1 MPFMAR
7 CVIGLVAGA
16 GLVVVFASAAQA
28 SIGVG
33 VQADPVR
40 LATAA
45 HPGDSY
51 TLPSLYVVNTGSE
64 AESVTVTVKHLSAGP
79 GMAIPASWVQAA
91 APSGQLQPKQQVLIP
106 LKLSTPGNAKPGS
119 YRSDIVVTGANGSGA
134 GGVQFGA
141 AAATNLEFT
150 ITPGPAASS
159 WLGLAPWKW
168 WMIAVLAIV
177 GAVTFAVRRS
187 GLRLRIERQE
197 RQERQGIERSESL
210 GGHHGA

>member
-1 MPFMAR
+1 MAR
-7 CVIGLVAGA
+7 LALGLALGG
-16 GLVVVFASAAQA
+16 GLAVLSASAAQA

-51 TLPSLYVVNTGSE
+51 ALPSLYVVNTGSE
-64 AESVTVTVKHLSAGP
+64 PESVTVTVKHLSAGS
-79 GMAIPASWVQAA
+79 GMTIPASWIQAT

-106 LKLSTPGNAKPGS
+106 LKLSTPGDAKPGS

-134 GGVQFGA
+134 GGIRFGA
-141 AAATNLEFT
+141 AAATDLEFT
-150 ITPGPAASS
+150 ITPGPAAAS

-168 WMIAVLAIV
+168 WMIAALAIL
-177 GAVTFAVRRS
+177 GAATLAVRRS
-187 GLRLRIERQE
+187 GLRVR
-197 RQERQGIERSESL
+197 IERSESL
-210 GGHHGA
+210 GGHHGP

>member
-7 CVIGLVAGA
+7 CVIGLVVGG
-16 GLVVVFASAAQA
+16 GLAVVFASAAQA

-45 HPGDSY
+45 HPGGSY

-79 GMAIPASWVQAA
+79 GMTIPASWVHAT

-119 YRSDIVVTGANGSGA
+119 YRSDIVVTGTDGSTGQ
-134 GGVQFGA
+134 GQGVQFGA
-141 AAATNLEFT
+141 AAATDLEFT

-168 WMIAVLAIV
+168 WMIAVLAMV
-177 GAVTFAVRRS
+177 GAVTFVVRRS
-187 GLRLRIERQE
+187 GLRIRI
-197 RQERQGIERSESL
+197 ERQGIERSESL

>member
-1 MPFMAR
+1 MPLMAR
-7 CVIGLVAGA
+7 CLVGLAVGG
-16 GLVVVFASAAQA
+16 GLVVLSASAAQA

-40 LATAA
+40 LAAPA
-45 HPGDSY
+45 HPGASY
-51 TLPSLYVVNTGSE
+51 TLPSLYVVNTGTE
-64 AESVTVTVKHLSAGP
+64 AESVTVTVKHLSQGP
-79 GMAIPASWVQAA
+79 GQTIPASWVHATV
-91 APSGQLQPKQQVLIP
+91 PSGQLQPKQQVLIP
-106 LKLSTPGNAKPGS
+106 LELNTPGDAKPGT
-119 YRSDIVVTGANGSGA
+119 YHSDVVVTGTDGSA
-134 GGVQFGA
+134 GQGQAVQFGA
-141 AAATNLEFT
+141 AASTDLEFT

-187 GLRLRIERQE
+187 GLRVR
-197 RQERQGIERSESL
+197 IERSESL